1 MFQAGWPWL
10 ATTYIKKIFSLIIW
24 LGLFPACVQKNLENR
39 NPPKKCFFQKM
50 WLSGGFGFPSVI
62 LVNKPLKALY
72 LCFKI
77 VYQHLLYLLLLWTYR
92 HFKITQGQ
100 TRFFNGILGGV
111 KRQTSRVAF
120 NGPRQQCLTDTM
132 KTQLSPRETCQPTRW
147 LCIGVGLQFY
157 LDGLDR
163 SLCHRLCGGSPCA
176 TPMKSNSTNASLPRS
191 KSNFIKVNFRVSSF

>member
-1 MFQAGWPWL
+1 MAPISSIFGPICMGGRTQPAFR
-10 ATTYIKKIFSLIIW
+10 KI
-24 LGLFPACVQKNLENR
+24 QKTR
-39 NPPKKCFFQKM
+39 TARKKCFFQNM
-50 WLSGGFGFPSVI
+50 WFFGGLGFPSAI
-62 LVNKPLKALY
+62 LVNKPLKALC
-72 LCFKI
+72 LSFKM
-77 VYQHLLYLLLLWTYR
+77 VYQHLIYLLSLWTYR

>member
-1 MFQAGWPWL
+1 M
-10 ATTYIKKIFSLIIW
+10 IW
-24 LGLFPACVQKNLENR
+24 LGYSQPAFRKIQKAGT
-39 NPPKKCFFQKM
+39 PPKKCFFQEM
-50 WLSGGFGFPSVI
+50 WFFGGFGFPSAI
-62 LVNKPLKALY
+62 LVNKPLKALC
-72 LCFKI
+72 LSFKM
-77 VYQHLLYLLLLWTYR
+77 VYQHLIYLLSLWTYR

-191 KSNFIKVNFRVSSF
+191 KSIFIKVNFRVSSF